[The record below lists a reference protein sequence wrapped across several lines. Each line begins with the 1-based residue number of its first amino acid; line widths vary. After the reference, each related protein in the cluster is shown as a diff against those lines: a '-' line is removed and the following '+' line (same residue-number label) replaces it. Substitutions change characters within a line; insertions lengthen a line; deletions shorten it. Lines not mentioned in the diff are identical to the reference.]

1 MQQLIL
7 FSKHIDILDL
17 LLELSPNMVMISYKA
32 SQRVVIKHVLSFVTH
47 IKLTEI
53 ALYHPAHTV
62 ENDYFI
68 DHFAEKG
75 KDIQSR

>member
-1 MQQLIL
+1 M
-7 FSKHIDILDL
+7 
-17 LLELSPNMVMISYKA
+17 
-32 SQRVVIKHVLSFVTH
+32 TH

-75 KDIQSR
+75 KDIQNLLVHLGRQTRYRIKDSGETGVTMAVKASKEVLRKA